1 MLLAALLAEIRV
13 VDELLLVRGGL
24 LLLLLLPPLLCPL
37 GC

>member
-13 VDELLLVRGGL
+13 VDKLLLVRGS
-24 LLLLLLPPLLCPL
+24 LLLLLPPLLCPL